1 MMRHGFVLSS
11 YPATAALERA
21 LLLSAERSS
30 KSKALSTAASLKSKK
45 GLGNKRSTTGDD
57 FDFPVIEWPEDSPH
71 SVGGIGSSVCP
82 HTRINL
88 DCPPSKNMLLNMH
101 DNKLNGVENQGLLKS
116 RRIFSGLSS
125 LEEAASASKEK
136 DDDKVPSLKD
146 PNFYVDEGL
155 ERLLRISEDAE
166 VSQVYVCA

>member
-11 YPATAALERA
+11 FPATTALERA
-21 LLLSAERSS
+21 LLLSSERSS
-30 KSKALSTAASLKSKK
+30 KSKALSTAASLKSK
-45 GLGNKRSTTGDD
+45 RSPTGDD
-57 FDFPVIEWPEDSPH
+57 FDFPVIEWPDDSPN
-71 SVGGIGSSVCP
+71 SVGGIGSSVFP
-82 HTRINL
+82 HSKINS
-88 DCPPSKNMLLNMH
+88 DCPPSKNVLLNMH
-101 DNKLNGVENQGLLKS
+101 GNKLNAVDNQGLLKS

-125 LEEAASASKEK
+125 LEEAASSSKEK
-136 DDDKVPSLKD
+136 DGDKVTSLKD